1 LWSGCLFGG
10 LKNCGKNNKI
20 MQFSCQF
27 IWTCE
32 IIALMAPL
40 KEIITSQSHGIHCAE
55 HQTQHL
61 TKGLKD
67 PEKKANAQ
75 I

>member
-1 LWSGCLFGG
+1 
-10 LKNCGKNNKI
+10 